1 MKSTLLLTKRNLQ
14 LYFRDRANVFFS
26 LLGALVLIGLYALFL
41 GRLQVQTLQE
51 QLPDA
56 DTRDI
61 QGFVNAWV
69 FAGITMI
76 TTLTT
81 GLAALAVFV
90 EDRTSGRFSDFMV
103 SPLRRWQLVLGYL
116 GSTLVVSVVMTVVI
130 VVVGQIFLLSQGNP
144 VISAA
149 NLGKL
154 LGYVV
159 LSSAAFAALSAF
171 AVSFLRSVGAFSA
184 LSTVVGTLTGFLAGA
199 YIPMGALPAGVVSF
213 LNALPFA
220 QSAMLIRRPFT
231 ASALTEIA
239 GGQPEAVARISEI
252 YGLTGSVGSTEVT
265 TGLAVGTLLA
275 MVVVFSLLSA
285 WQLNRRIR

>member
-1 MKSTLLLTKRNLQ
+1 M
-14 LYFRDRANVFFS
+14 
-26 LLGALVLIGLYALFL
+26 LIGLYALFL

-69 FAGITMI
+69 FAGITTI

-81 GLAALAVFV
+81 GLAALAMFV
-90 EDRTSGRFSDFMV
+90 EDRTTGRFSDFMV

-116 GSTLVVSVVMTVVI
+116 GSTLVVSVVMTTVI
-130 VVVGQIFLLSQGNP
+130 VVVGQIFSLSQGNP

-149 NLGKL
+149 DLGEL

-159 LSSAAFAALSAF
+159 LSSVAFSALSAF
-171 AVSFLRSVGAFSA
+171 AVSFLRSAGGFSA
-184 LSTVVGTLTGFLAGA
+184 LSTVVGTLT
-199 YIPMGALPAGVVSF
+199 
-213 LNALPFA
+213 
-220 QSAMLIRRPFT
+220 
-231 ASALTEIA
+231 EIT

-252 YGLTGSVGSTEVT
+252 YGLTGSVGGTEMT
-265 TGLAVGTLLA
+265 SGLAIGTLA
-275 MVVVFSLLSA
+275 TMVVVFSLLSA